1 MPPTV
6 ADSFQRPMAASDDA
20 DAGPVTVSGPP
31 IDVGRIVNVLSVG
44 QLLRTGQ
51 YAISSMAVNTMALQL
66 TGNNHAAVV
75 AHISRASTFGSLL
88 ELLSSPFV
96 GALSDKFGRK
106 PLLLIAGMAK
116 FVPYVLLLVAPSM
129 GAIFALNA
137 LQEVAYQ
144 LYRLSDASILA
155 DCIKDPK
162 RLAVA
167 QTQVRPPQPG
177 PLPRR

>member
-1 MPPTV
+1 MAV
-6 ADSFQRPMAASDDA
+6 AGLPLWLAA
-20 DAGPVTVSGPP
+20 
-31 IDVGRIVNVLSVG
+31 
-44 QLLRTGQ
+44 
-51 YAISSMAVNTMALQL
+51 AISN
-66 TGNNHAAVV
+66 G
-75 AHISRASTFGSLL
+75 LL
-88 ELLSSPFV
+88 F
-96 GALSDKFGRK
+96 
-106 PLLLIAGMAK
+106 LLIAGMAK

>member
-31 IDVGRIVNVLSVG
+31 IDVGRTLNVLSVG

-75 AHISRASTFGSLL
+75 AHISRASTSL
-88 ELLSSPFV
+88 
-96 GALSDKFGRK
+96 RK
-106 PLLLIAGMAK
+106 
-116 FVPYVLLLVAPSM
+116 
-129 GAIFALNA
+129 
-137 LQEVAYQ
+137 
-144 LYRLSDASILA
+144 
-155 DCIKDPK
+155 
-162 RLAVA
+162 
-167 QTQVRPPQPG
+167 
-177 PLPRR
+177 